1 MNCVLR
7 DLVICQW
14 EIWKKFLM
22 CRALDIQML
31 KLLFKF
37 LPIDM
42 NQTSQF
48 LREHATKNMVLS
60 IDWYRYVLC
69 QILKHLTNNILYNVG
84 LILSIFP
91 YRWCEHWYWQF
102 WYHKWLTGKDI
113 DYDVFNLVERS
124 CKFYAF

>member
-1 MNCVLR
+1 
-7 DLVICQW
+7 
-14 EIWKKFLM
+14 M

-60 IDWYRYVLC
+60 ID
-69 QILKHLTNNILYNVG
+69 
-84 LILSIFP
+84 
-91 YRWCEHWYWQF
+91 
-102 WYHKWLTGKDI
+102 
-113 DYDVFNLVERS
+113 
-124 CKFYAF
+124 